1 MIDLLLQRG
10 ASTGNLSDPDTA
22 MLRAQVSNL
31 IHRGLVVSVDL
42 GHAVA
47 TVQVGEVQTAALP
60 WLTARAGGDI
70 TWWAPDVG
78 EHVAILCPSGSLSQG
93 IILGSLYSG
102 SKPAPG
108 SSADQS
114 ITKYS
119 DGTTI
124 TYDRAAHK
132 LTVQAVG
139 DVVVEATGDA
149 TVSAKDIS
157 ATAQVS
163 ATLTAQTATLAA
175 SGGLTINGDVALNG
189 KFTTDLKVAGNVKAT
204 GQVMQAVPPSQL

>member
-1 MIDLLLQRG
+1 M
-10 ASTGNLSDPDTA
+10 
-22 MLRAQVSNL
+22 
-31 IHRGLVVSVDL
+31 
-42 GHAVA
+42 A
-47 TVQVGEVQTAALP
+47 TRELNTRRSLP
-60 WLTARAGGDI
+60 SRVLMT
-70 TWWAPDVG
+70 
-78 EHVAILCPSGSLSQG
+78 PSGRSARDSVSTTAPSDT
-93 IILGSLYSG
+93 LGA
-102 SKPAPG
+102 APG

-149 TVSAKDIS
+149 TVSAKNIS
-157 ATAQVS
+157 VTAE
-163 ATLTAQTATLAA
+163 ANATLAA

-189 KFTTDLKVAGNVKAT
+189 KFITDLKVAGNVKAT
-204 GQVMQAVPPSQL
+204 GQVMQAVPPSEL

>member
-42 GHAVA
+42 GHALA

-60 WLTARAGGDI
+60 WLIARAGGDI
-70 TWWAPDVG
+70 TWWAPEVG

-102 SKPAPG
+102 SNPAPA
-108 SSADQS
+108 SSADQN

-119 DGTTI
+119 DGTTV

-132 LTVQAVG
+132 LTVHAVG
-139 DVVVEATGDA
+139 DVVVEAT
-149 TVSAKDIS
+149 
-157 ATAQVS
+157 
-163 ATLTAQTATLAA
+163 
-175 SGGLTINGDVALNG
+175 GGLTINGDVALNG
-189 KFTTDLKVAGNVKAT
+189 KITTDLKVAGNVKAT
-204 GQVMQAVPPSQL
+204 GQVVQAVPPSQL